1 MAKLAARNLQ
11 ALIAVPAR
19 LAADVLQLTRQA
31 DSQYYTMLCD
41 NAQMQVLPPHI
52 TDRRTPGCPRGRSPP
67 PGTVPG
73 ALPALE
79 FRLFGT
85 LRHHNDEEE

>member
-41 NAQMQVLPPHI
+41 NAQMQVLLRI
-52 TDRRTPGCPRGRSPP
+52 SRTDAPQDVHEEDHRLPVRSLAPCLPWNSGCL
-67 PGTVPG
+67 V
-73 ALPALE
+73 L
-79 FRLFGT
+79 
-85 LRHHNDEEE
+85 